1 MKKVELCSALPGCC
15 WSCGSSNR
23 EWYIDTERSIDY
35 YGAVYFCNKCVEEW
49 ATIAGMTSADQTI
62 QLESKIEH
70 QENVIFDLTVQVS
83 GLEQAVD
90 GLRTAGSISRVNPL
104 HPSVYPPSEPTGTV
118 PEGEEPVGREGGETP
133 EQGNDEGVGEL
144 HSTESPTD
152 RSDFTLNL

>member
-1 MKKVELCSALPGCC
+1 MKKIELCSALPGCC
-15 WSCGSSNR
+15 WACGSSNR

-35 YGAVYFCNKCVEEW
+35 YGAVYFCNKCIEEW
-49 ATIAGMTSADQTI
+49 ATIAGMTSVDQTI

-104 HPSVYPPSEPTGTV
+104 HPSVQPSSEPAGPV
-118 PEGEEPVGREGGETP
+118 PTGEESVGFEGGTTP
-133 EQGNDEGVGEL
+133 ESSNDEGVGEL
-144 HSTESPTD
+144 HSTEPSTS
-152 RSDFTLNL
+152 RSDFTLNI